1 MAINP
6 CGAKTRA
13 GGKCQAPAM
22 ANGRCR
28 VHGGANNGAPKG
40 SRNAAK
46 PGNIYSAYLTD
57 EENAVLTRLEIGKI
71 EDELRLCKIRL
82 MRALKAETNDPE
94 IEQVTAKADGGI
106 EEVRKRRD
114 YSGLIDRLMG
124 RIASLEKDRLSL
136 IDAELNIELKRADLA
151 GKKEESADAPTP
163 ASVIIEVRDA
173 RKPNAVS

>member
-1 MAINP
+1 MAVNP

-28 VHGGANNGAPKG
+28 VHGGSSSGAPKG
-40 SRNAAK
+40 SINAAK

-71 EDELRLCKIRL
+71 EDELRLCRIRL
-82 MRALKAETNDPE
+82 MRALKAETNEPE
-94 IEQVTAKADGGI
+94 LEQITNKADGGI
-106 EEVRKRRD
+106 EEVSKRRD

-124 RIASLEKDRLSL
+124 RIASLEKDRLAL
-136 IDAELNIELKRADLA
+136 MGAELDIEIKRADLA
-151 GKKEESADAPTP
+151 D
-163 ASVIIEVRDA
+163 
-173 RKPNAVS
+173 RKDGAETSAVSRIEIEIVGCEPQK